1 MCVGEVNWDGGE
13 KEGLLMEA
21 RDVVLLHGEHRGDED
36 LGMGM
41 GRVGLT
47 TPYPE
52 IGRSRRRRRP
62 VAGTRCP
69 PLSAEVVELS
79 EPIYLYDLLSPRKD

>member
-1 MCVGEVNWDGGE
+1 
-13 KEGLLMEA
+13 MEA
-21 RDVVLLHGEHRGDED
+21 RDAVVLHGEHRGDED

-41 GRVGLT
+41 GRVKLT

-52 IGRSRRRRRP
+52 TGRPRRRRRP
-62 VAGTRCP
+62 VAGIRCA

-79 EPIYLYDLLSPRKD
+79 EPIYLYDHLSPRKD